1 MKTEPLVAD
10 SARSIAL
17 AHELALR
24 EDRSRALGFPPEE
37 NTLGSVKLQTVCV
50 YCGSSPGRRAAYLDA
65 ARELAVVLVERGIGL
80 VYGGGRIGL
89 MGAIADAVLEAGGHV
104 TGVIPRALASKE
116 VAHDAL
122 SELIVTESMHARKTL
137 MADRADAFVAL
148 PGGIGTL
155 EELFEVWTWSQLGF
169 HEKPCGVLNVEG
181 YFDALIGFIDQAVD
195 EQFLRPA
202 HREILFVDRHPRAL
216 LDRLSAY
223 EPPNIPKW
231 IGPGGT

>member
-1 MKTEPLVAD
+1 
-10 SARSIAL
+10 
-17 AHELALR
+17 
-24 EDRSRALGFPPEE
+24 
-37 NTLGSVKLQTVCV
+37 VKIRTVCV
-50 YCGSSPGRRAAYLDA
+50 YCGSSPGRQAGYIAA
-65 ARELAVVLVERGIGL
+65 ARALAVVLVERGIGL
-80 VYGGGRIGL
+80 VYGGGRVGL
-89 MGAIADAVLEAGGHV
+89 MGAIADAVLAAGGHV

-122 SELIVTESMHARKTL
+122 SELIVTESMHTRKNI

-181 YFDALIGFIDQAVD
+181 YFDGLIGFIDHAVN
-195 EQFLRPA
+195 EQYLRPS
-202 HREILFVDRHPRAL
+202 HRDILLVDRDHGAL

-223 EPPNIPKW
+223 EPPDIPKW
-231 IGPGGT
+231 IQPGGT

>member
-1 MKTEPLVAD
+1 M
-10 SARSIAL
+10 RI
-17 AHELALR
+17 R
-24 EDRSRALGFPPEE
+24 
-37 NTLGSVKLQTVCV
+37 TVCV
-50 YCGSSPGRRAAYLDA
+50 YCGSSPGRQAGYIAA
-65 ARELAVVLVERGIGL
+65 ARALAVVLVERGIGL
-80 VYGGGRIGL
+80 VYGGGRVGL

-116 VAHDAL
+116 VAHDGL
-122 SELIVTESMHARKTL
+122 SELIVTESMHTRKNI

-181 YFDALIGFIDQAVD
+181 YFDGLIGFIDHAVN
-195 EQFLRPA
+195 EQYLRPR
-202 HREILFVDRHPRAL
+202 HRDILLVDRDPGAL

-223 EPPNIPKW
+223 EPPDIPKW
-231 IGPGGT
+231 IPPGGT

>member
-1 MKTEPLVAD
+1 
-10 SARSIAL
+10 
-17 AHELALR
+17 
-24 EDRSRALGFPPEE
+24 
-37 NTLGSVKLQTVCV
+37 VKIRTVCV
-50 YCGSSPGRRAAYLDA
+50 YCGSSPGRQAAYIAA
-65 ARELAVVLVERGIGL
+65 ARALAVVLVERGIGL
-80 VYGGGRIGL
+80 VYGGGRVGL
-89 MGAIADAVLEAGGHV
+89 MGAIADAVLAAGGHV

-122 SELIVTESMHARKTL
+122 SELIVTESMHTRKNI

-181 YFDALIGFIDQAVD
+181 YFDGLIGFIDHAVN
-195 EQFLRPA
+195 EQYLRPS
-202 HREILFVDRHPRAL
+202 HRDILLVDRDPGAL

-223 EPPNIPKW
+223 EPPDIPKW
-231 IGPGGT
+231 IPPGGT